1 MEGKEYD
8 INRKIIGEDE
18 YLDDQLFNGK
28 LKGYN
33 YDGIINY
40 EFEYLKVEKNRKE
53 KIYDYNEKKISKFIF
68 KWEKIGCQTI

>member
-8 INRKIIGEDE
+8 INGKIIGEDE
-18 YLDDQLFNGK
+18 YLDDKLFNGK
-28 LKGYN
+28 FKGYN

-53 KIYDYNEKKISKFIF
+53 KIYDYNEKKNF
-68 KWEKIGCQTI
+68 KIHF

>member
-8 INRKIIGEDE
+8 INGKIIGEDE

-33 YDGIINY
+33 YDGIINN

-53 KIYDYNEKKISKFIF
+53 KIYDYNEKKNF
-68 KWEKIGCQTI
+68 KIHF

>member
-1 MEGKEYD
+1 LEGKEYD
-8 INRKIIGEDE
+8 INGKIIGEDE

-53 KIYDYNEKKISKFIF
+53 KIYDYNEKKNF
-68 KWEKIGCQTI
+68 KIHF